1 MLVKLKKTVDQKTYK
16 RHPNPG
22 RPNII
27 CEFYKCSGGRSY
39 DEESQVCLGCSISNH
54 PIEKLY
60 GNHISGWETR
70 FCYTYYDNDSKENSD
85 NKR

>member
-22 RPNII
+22 RLNII

-39 DEESQVCLGCSISNH
+39 DKESQVCLGCAISNR
-54 PIEKLY
+54 KLY
-60 GNHISGWETR
+60 GNRISGWETR
-70 FCYTYYDNDSKENSD
+70 FCYTYYDDDSKENSD
-85 NKR
+85 NRR